1 MNPPSPENDPKR
13 EWRWST
19 KRPKAKPS
27 LPDDAP
33 GRIYSPFW
41 VLTLVFLTLV
51 FLQVV
56 YLRGDF
62 LKRDQIRAAREQLTA
77 PLNKAQTIN
86 QMTEA
91 VGRELLALAPDSP
104 EAAKIIAEFK
114 IQLNAPPN
122 PPQ

>member
-1 MNPPSPENDPKR
+1 MNPTTPGNER
-13 EWRWST
+13 ERTWRWST
-19 KRPKAKPS
+19 KRPKMKPS

-33 GRIYSPFW
+33 AQPYSPFC

-51 FLQVV
+51 FLQTV

-62 LKRDQIRAAREQLTA
+62 SKRDQIRAARQQLTA
-77 PLNKAQTIN
+77 PLNKAQTVN

-91 VGRELLALAPDSP
+91 VGRELLALAADSP

-114 IQLNAPPN
+114 IQINN
-122 PPQ
+122 PAQPAK